1 VLPFLQA
8 KRKLEEHHGRAHER
22 HVLAMGRI
30 EQKHAR
36 EVQIALEKDR
46 VEKAGELRQ
55 QTRLA
60 RQASV
65 ELVKVQVKENGLRD
79 QLQLLEKEHNG
90 IVKMIV
96 RERRQHD
103 VDRQTLYAILPLA
116 FNMHST
122 EFLNLP
128 FPFILRLTKCG
139 NLEAAV
145 SLRVKQDEAKKR
157 QHKALMEKADDS
169 SMELKLK
176 MKALKKEEGQWRWKR
191 AKQARQMW
199 VELEAVAVMKSGTES
214 AKKKMA
220 RQLSGMNK
228 RDVALGL
235 RADALKKER
244 AYQNRFSESG
254 KGPVLF

>member
-1 VLPFLQA
+1 M
-8 KRKLEEHHGRAHER
+8 EEQHGQAHER
-22 HVLAMGRI
+22 HVIAMDRMA
-30 EQKHAR
+30 QKHAR
-36 EVQIALEKDR
+36 EVQIALEIDR
-46 VEKAGELRQ
+46 VEKEGELRQ
-55 QTRLA
+55 QTRIA
-60 RQASV
+60 RQSTV
-65 ELVKVQVKENGLRD
+65 ELVKVQVEQIGLRE
-79 QLQLLEKEHNG
+79 QLQVLEKEHNVM
-90 IVKMIV
+90 VKTIG

-139 NLEAAV
+139 NLEATV

-157 QHKALMEKADDS
+157 QHKALMEKADDI

-191 AKQARQMW
+191 AKQARQMG

-214 AKKKMA
+214 AKRKWRGNWQA
-220 RQLSGMNK
+220 
-228 RDVALGL
+228 
-235 RADALKKER
+235 
-244 AYQNRFSESG
+244 
-254 KGPVLF
+254 